1 MSDDLLGQAIASLR
15 LRDIVLYA
23 SRFARPVSPS
33 ESLVE
38 GTTQSKRQVQFGR
51 GTAEEEGTTKQLLQ
65 VLVELGIRIVG
76 HEKAGQEPP
85 VFVEIEA
92 DFLAEYE
99 LVSDV
104 SDEAIKLF
112 ADLNSVHNVW
122 PFWRQHVFDVA
133 QRGRLPPI
141 VIPLFAGSM
150 LSQAPANDPAA
161 ADLPVERERS

>member
-1 MSDDLLGQAIASLR
+1 MNVDLLGQAVASLR
-15 LRDIVLYA
+15 LRDIVLYT
-23 SRFARPVSPS
+23 SRFSRPSSPS
-33 ESLVE
+33 NPLVQ
-38 GTTQSKRQVQFGR
+38 GITQSKRQVQFGR
-51 GTAEEEGTTKQLLQ
+51 GIVDEEGATKHLLQ

-76 HEKAGQEPP
+76 DEQVGDDQP

-99 LVSDV
+99 LVSEV

-112 ADLNSVHNVW
+112 AEVNSVHNVW
-122 PFWRQHVFDVA
+122 PFWRQHVFDVV

-150 LSQAPANDPAA
+150 LKQS
-161 ADLPVERERS
+161 ADEHGVSVNPRNGT